1 MSSVHFMWAAYASVW
16 IIHGAYITMLV
27 RRYRRL
33 QRELDLLPKT

>member
-1 MSSVHFMWAAYASVW
+1 MWAAYASVW